1 MSLKYYRFGITDP
14 NIWPSKP
21 RVAGSHPAGRAKPRT
36 WVKREKMRNDNA
48 TTEESDRVYQV
59 FYESELLLES
69 NEVVKLTEH
78 YDGKDLPPVIYFP
91 FAALS
96 NLKMSRTELT
106 TTCPIKGSASYWS
119 YKEAENGIWSYEN
132 PLQDVG
138 RIKAYFGFDQKKGF
152 RIKVKLD

>member
-1 MSLKYYRFGITDP
+1 MS
-14 NIWPSKP
+14 
-21 RVAGSHPAGRAKPRT
+21 
-36 WVKREKMRNDNA
+36 NDKVHYA

-59 FYESELLLES
+59 FYESELILES

-78 YDGKDLPPVIYFP
+78 YDGKDFPPVIYFP
-91 FAALS
+91 LTALS